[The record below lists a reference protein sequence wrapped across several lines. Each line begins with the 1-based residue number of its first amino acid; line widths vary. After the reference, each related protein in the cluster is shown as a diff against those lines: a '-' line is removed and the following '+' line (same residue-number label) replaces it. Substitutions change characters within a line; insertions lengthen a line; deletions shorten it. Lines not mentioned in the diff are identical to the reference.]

1 MMHELVVQQ
10 IVGTLGYKMQ
20 VYSSPLHLMAGCPS
34 GSKNIAKF
42 SRFTPEAPEE
52 EMKVDGESVKPSGW
66 PSLCL

>member
-20 VYSSPLHLMAGCPS
+20 VYSSPLHLMAGLS
-34 GSKNIAKF
+34 GSRNIAKF

-52 EMKVDGESVKPSGW
+52 EMKVDGDLVKPSG
-66 PSLCL
+66 